1 MNVTAT
7 PPAQRYRCPCQ
18 HLLQVHGGG
27 RHRRHYQL
35 DDLAWAPPG
44 DDDGLS
50 LLSAP
55 AAWKEPP

>member
-35 DDLAWAPPG
+35 DDLAWRHPVMTTACPSCRRPLPG
-44 DDDGLS
+44 KS
-50 LLSAP
+50 RP
-55 AAWKEPP
+55 